1 MESIS
6 RGNMPIEAAAELG
19 IKPATVYTQLTLINA
34 KLGTRH
40 WFGSYLRYA
49 GGECLVG
56 SRHSMSGRRL
66 IASSLSGP
74 RPRCNRSGRA

>member
-1 MESIS
+1 VERRSKDHPRWFATEREPIQLTAAQSALMESIS

-49 GGECLVG
+49 GRRVP
-56 SRHSMSGRRL
+56 GR
-66 IASSLSGP
+66 
-74 RPRCNRSGRA
+74 